1 MKKEENDI
9 FSCDLSGF
17 VRLNFIIVLLFL
29 FIFFRFF
36 FEDSFIIFEIQVFYE
51 EIIILGIDLKFFYLS
66 FRVVGYKLVFKIIM
80 IQFIILFNLMKVYFM
95 VVVVGRFF

>member
-1 MKKEENDI
+1 MDILVMKKEENDI

-36 FEDSFIIFEIQVFYE
+36 FEDSFIIFEI
-51 EIIILGIDLKFFYLS
+51 
-66 FRVVGYKLVFKIIM
+66 
-80 IQFIILFNLMKVYFM
+80 
-95 VVVVGRFF
+95 